1 MTTTEGVRRNGARL
15 PRLARRKVL
24 LRAALE
30 VFVVNGYHAA
40 AMDEIAERA
49 GVSKPVLYQHFPGQ
63 LERYLALLD
72 QAGDQLV
79 EAVRKA
85 LASSTENKQRVLAT
99 MEAYFGFVE
108 DEGAAFRLVF
118 ESDLTGQQPV
128 RDRMDRVNAECAEAI
143 CAIVSEDTGLPREQA
158 MLLATGMAG
167 VAQTMARQWVSDR
180 ESVDRETAVQLG
192 TTLVWRGIRGFPRK
206 DDQPA

>member
-1 MTTTEGVRRNGARL
+1 MTTTEGARRNGARL

-24 LRAALE
+24 LEAALE
-30 VFVVNGYHAA
+30 VFVANGYHAA

-49 GVSKPVLYQHFPGQ
+49 GVSKPVLYQHFPGK
-63 LERYLALLD
+63 LELYLALLD
-72 QAGDQLV
+72 QGGDQLV

-85 LASSTENKQRVLAT
+85 LASSTDNKQRVLAT

-118 ESDLTGQQPV
+118 ESDLTGQAAV
-128 RDRMDRVNAECAEAI
+128 RERMDRVNAECAEAI

-158 MLLATGMAG
+158 MLLAAGMAG

-180 ESVDRETAVQLG
+180 DSVDRDTAVQLG
-192 TTLVWRGIRGFPRK
+192 ASLVWRGIRGFPRK
-206 DDQPA
+206 DDQPS